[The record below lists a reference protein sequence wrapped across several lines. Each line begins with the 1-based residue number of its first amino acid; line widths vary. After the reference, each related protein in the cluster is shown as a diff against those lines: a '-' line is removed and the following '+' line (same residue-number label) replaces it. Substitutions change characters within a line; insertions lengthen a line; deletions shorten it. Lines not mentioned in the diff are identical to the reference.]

1 MKSFQKYLQYLFVV
15 DKVCTDSETGDKI
28 DPNVNPKIYLND
40 DYVDL
45 TILKAKTHDAYRTK
59 PEVYKFM
66 DFKVS
71 QFY

>member
-1 MKSFQKYLQYLFVV
+1 M
-15 DKVCTDSETGDKI
+15 CTDSETGDKI